1 MHKITRNSLS
11 FVATSGLLAT
21 ALFILPL
28 KADVRDPIGFATAA
42 AAGNGGDHGGM
53 RDEVQENSNTG
64 YTGYSADPTAPI
76 TPCQSCYGGS
86 GTDAQN
92 LSTYSF
98 SQPRPCRSCGS
109 GEPGK

>member
-53 RDEVQENSNTG
+53 RDEVQENSNTAIPA
-64 YTGYSADPTAPI
+64 TPPI
-76 TPCQSCYGGS
+76 
-86 GTDAQN
+86 
-92 LSTYSF
+92 
-98 SQPRPCRSCGS
+98 PRPRSRPANPAMAGRAPTRRTS
-109 GEPGK
+109 AAIASASQNRAA